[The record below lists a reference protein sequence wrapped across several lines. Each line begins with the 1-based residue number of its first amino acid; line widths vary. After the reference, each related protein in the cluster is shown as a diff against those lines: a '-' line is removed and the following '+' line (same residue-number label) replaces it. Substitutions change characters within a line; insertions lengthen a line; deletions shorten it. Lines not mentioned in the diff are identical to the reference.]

1 MPHDDFIHIIFNICY
16 MYIIYIY
23 FIYIYSG
30 MITKIKVINTTSHH
44 IANSFLVCKTVS
56 DLLSE
61 ILSTILLSLTIV
73 TMLHIQFPELI
84 LHISESLYPLTC
96 IYLPVSPFRLPLATI
111 ILFFV
116 SLKLFFFSFFSNCT
130 YK

>member
-1 MPHDDFIHIIFNICY
+1 
-16 MYIIYIY
+16 
-23 FIYIYSG
+23 

-116 SLKLFFFSFFSNCT
+116 SLKLFFFFFFF
-130 YK
+130 KLHI